1 MQQMHTA
8 TTEAATPEACAALLL
23 EVAPLVMRVIR
34 KQMRGSRSADLS
46 VPQFRALG
54 FIARRPG
61 SSLGDLAEHIGLSP
75 AAASRLVDGLVA
87 RGYAERRDSTAD
99 RRLVELRATPAGTAI
114 QEATRVVA
122 RAELVGRVTVL
133 PEEQRAVVVQALGVL
148 RELFAAEGRTPT
160 AESSQS

>member
-1 MQQMHTA
+1 MQQMHDA
-8 TTEAATPEACAALLL
+8 ITEAAAPEACAALLL

-34 KQMRGSRSADLS
+34 RQMRGSRSADLS

-99 RRLVELRATPAGTAI
+99 RRLVELRVAPAGAAI
-114 QEATRVVA
+114 LETTRTATRSDLAVRVA
-122 RAELVGRVTVL
+122 VL
-133 PEEQRAVVVQALGVL
+133 SEEQRAAVVQALGVL
-148 RELFAAEGRTPT
+148 RELFAAEGRSPATEP
-160 AESSQS
+160 AQS